1 MAGELMLVVDDN
13 PTNLKLIRILLA
25 EEGYQVRTA
34 ADAEEALRVL
44 ETFRPRMILMD
55 LQLPGMDG
63 LALTRK
69 LKADPATKDILIL
82 AISAYAMKGDEQRI
96 FAAGCDGYVT
106 KPIDTRVLPDTVA
119 GLLTRGGPAQVG
131 KTRPAGSQGG
141 E

>member
-119 GLLTRGGPAQVG
+119 GLLIRGGPAQVG